1 MKIMLLAFSMVLASI
16 VSVAAQQ
23 NPYQSPYGTSQQ
35 ERQEPQLRYNP
46 FSSQW
51 SYERPRE
58 TLQFNPFESEWSY
71 ERPDSQ
77 LLFNPFEGKWERD

>member
-1 MKIMLLAFSMVLASI
+1 MKIIALALSIILASI

-46 FSSQW
+46 FESEW
-51 SYERPRE
+51 SYERPGE
-58 TLQFNPFESEWSY
+58 TLQYNSFESEWSY

-77 LLFNPFEGKWERD
+77 LRYNPFENRWERD